1 MKTFLG
7 TINNQETIR
16 SKDLLTVFTALCPR
30 DKHSPKGCDH
40 GGFWRLYASVLGIF
54 TEEPS
59 AIIAFPFGTI
69 CQIEEIVETIC
80 SSSNQSA
87 ENTATKHQPE
97 EP

>member
-69 CQIEEIVETIC
+69 CQIEETIC